1 MALGWRGPLLY
12 HRSMTPLYI
21 LGAAMIGLLTF
32 IAWKVSV
39 GRGPA
44 GEDADALRTR
54 VARLE
59 TALEQKT
66 GECGELKK
74 AVEHERT
81 EKIEQQGKG
90 KQLFAQ
96 LTELKADADHLKKER
111 DALQK
116 LVNKFEE
123 AEARQSKEAL
133 EKITKL
139 DAALRS
145 FEDEKARVR
154 REDEAKLKQAEEE
167 RDRLWAEHETN
178 VISALNEL
186 CKVPEYAF
194 SAFTNTS
201 LPDGFEGSL
210 KPDFMIEF
218 LGQYVIFDAKVS
230 KAESLQTYITDAVK
244 KTAEKVKKNDRIFP
258 TIFLVVPSAALG
270 ELKKTYY
277 PKDGFTF
284 FVIGPESL
292 APVLY
297 CFKRITAY
305 EKMEA
310 MDPQQ
315 REAIVNFIADMDVHV
330 SMRNSID
337 VLLTKQGVDLLEK
350 TAKIDPSLSEEIA
363 RKKQEKVK
371 NLPTIMNNVFKKL
384 VASTEEQ
391 SEEVEKLVA
400 PRASVHQKDLNL
412 AREAITK
419 KPL

>member
-1 MALGWRGPLLY
+1 
-12 HRSMTPLYI
+12 MTPLYLLAAAGLCL
-21 LGAAMIGLLTF
+21 LGF
-32 IAWKVSV
+32 IAWKVSTAKST
-39 GRGPA
+39 G
-44 GEDADALRTR
+44 ADSPELQQRIAKLEAALD
-54 VARLE
+54 
-59 TALEQKT
+59 QKT

-74 AVEHERT
+74 AVETERA

-96 LTELKADADHLKKER
+96 LTEVKAEHDHLKKER

-116 LVNKFEE
+116 SVNKYEE
-123 AEARQSKEAL
+123 AEARQHKESQ
-133 EKITKL
+133 ERITKL
-139 DAALRS
+139 DAALRG

-154 REDEAKLKQAEEE
+154 REDEAKLQREEEE

-178 VISALNEL
+178 VIATLSEL

-194 SAFTNTS
+194 SSFTNTN

-230 KAESLQTYITDAVK
+230 KAESLQTYINDAVK
-244 KTAEKVKKNDRIFP
+244 KTAEKVKKNDKIFP

-284 FVIGPESL
+284 FAIGPEAL
-292 APVLY
+292 APILY

-315 REAIVNFIADMDVHV
+315 REGIVNFIADLDVHV

-337 VLLTKQGVDLLEK
+337 VLMTKQGVELLDK
-350 TAKIDPSLSEEIA
+350 TTKIDPALGEEVA
-363 RKKQEKVK
+363 RKKQEKIK

-391 SEEVEKLVA
+391 GEEIEKLVA
-400 PRASVHQKDLNL
+400 PKASVQQKDLNM
-412 AREAITK
+412 ARETVVRKI
-419 KPL
+419 L

>member
-1 MALGWRGPLLY
+1 
-12 HRSMTPLYI
+12 MTPVYI
-21 LGAAMIGLLTF
+21 FGAAAIGLLAF
-32 IAWKVSV
+32 IAWKVSRQKET
-39 GRGPA
+39 GSPELQQRIA
-44 GEDADALRTR
+44 K
-54 VARLE
+54 LE
-59 TALEQKT
+59 AALEQKT

-74 AVEHERT
+74 AVESERA

-96 LTELKADADHLKKER
+96 LTEVKAEIEHLKKER
-111 DALQK
+111 DALHK
-116 LVNKFEE
+116 AVNKHEE
-123 AEARQSKEAL
+123 AEARQQKEAQ
-133 EKITKL
+133 ERIAKL

-154 REDEAKLKQAEEE
+154 REDEAKLQRAEEE
-167 RDRLWAEHETN
+167 RDRLWAEHEAS
-178 VISALNEL
+178 VISALGEL

-194 SAFTNTS
+194 SSFTNTN

-230 KAESLQTYITDAVK
+230 KAESLQTYINDAVK
-244 KTAEKVKKNDRIFP
+244 KTAEKVKKNDKIFP
-258 TIFLVVPSAALG
+258 TIFLVVPSAALS

-292 APVLY
+292 APILY

-315 REAIVNFIADMDVHV
+315 REGIVNFIADLDVHV

-337 VLLTKQGVDLLEK
+337 VLMTKQGVELLEK
-350 TAKIDPSLSEEIA
+350 TTKIDPALSEEVA

-391 SEEVEKLVA
+391 GEEIDKLVS
-400 PRASVHQKDLNL
+400 PKASVRHGDLET
-412 AREAITK
+412 AHDMVRK
-419 KPL
+419 KLL